1 MPKSTPPAKTLT
13 DEVVAAAKAIVRGPR
28 PWYERLPDSVK
39 SEVLAMRES
48 FLSGSLGIT
57 QTALAKSLEQSLRA
71 RGIDCP
77 KWGEITRWLAR

>member
-1 MPKSTPPAKTLT
+1 MPKAPPKAKTLT
-13 DEVVAAAKAIVRGPR
+13 DEVVAAAKAISRGPR
-28 PWYERLPDSVK
+28 PWYERLPDPVK

-57 QTALAKSLEQSLRA
+57 QTAMAKSLEQALRA